1 MAVGSVIGVEVVM
14 SDSVGSDGGAVRIRL
29 DTGDA
34 VEVDGSSVW
43 DPDVESAV
51 PAVVLRLPG
60 DRAHAVAHALADWS
74 RVCALVTD
82 SVNSYEQPLADA
94 LAKAA
99 VVVGD
104 GAAAAC
110 SARDGRPT
118 VSAQRMSAAAE
129 LQRRTS
135 VSAEGLVAVID
146 AAAGYVD
153 DGADDAAVAL
163 LTAVAGEDAAGHAY
177 AALVTPLAAHH
188 RG

>member
-51 PAVVLRLPG
+51 PAV
-60 DRAHAVAHALADWS
+60 
-74 RVCALVTD
+74 VTD

-177 AALVTPLAAHH
+177 AALVTPLAVPPP
-188 RG
+188 RLTCRWPGTR